1 MIFVFN
7 DDPNDDSALTQ
18 FFRSESDSL
27 YRYALHVA
35 KGNEAL
41 AKEALSESFVRVIA
55 RYDHLRSFSEGRL
68 VGYMLTIIKH
78 VIFDSTKKEKKIVYL
93 DTVDTLPD
101 DDVDFLEK
109 TIQSADEEIIKK
121 CVERLSV
128 HDRALIKLRY
138 YDNASDDAIASA
150 LNISPASVRSELS
163 RAHRR
168 LKNLY
173 IELEKR

>member
-1 MIFVFN
+1 MGIC
-7 DDPNDDSALTQ
+7 S
-18 FFRSESDSL
+18 R
-27 YRYALHVA
+27 
-35 KGNEAL
+35 
-41 AKEALSESFVRVIA
+41 
-55 RYDHLRSFSEGRL
+55 
-68 VGYMLTIIKH
+68 IIKH

-168 LKNLY
+168 LKNLC